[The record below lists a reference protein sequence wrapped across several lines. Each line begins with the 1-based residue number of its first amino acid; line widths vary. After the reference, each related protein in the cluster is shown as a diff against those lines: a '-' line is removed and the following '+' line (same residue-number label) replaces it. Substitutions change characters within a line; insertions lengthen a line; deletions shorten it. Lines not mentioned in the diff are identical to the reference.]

1 MNIIDKM
8 GRKPDS
14 VTELD
19 NGDIVYAYGVNRYRY
34 AVDGVF
40 VSTESSGQ
48 IVSNGLECRLNPD
61 DSIEMFEFANSW
73 SWLAIPGDEP
83 LYELGRELTE
93 VGGDMTPSGR
103 PEQKEGMSVWFEIP
117 KVWVQFKMDGDLI
130 QMDDCWSGDEYWAQT
145 VEGALERLQW
155 LIERTADDDLWDAIA
170 EGRKEMEE
178 RHQKLVDLFAEAEE
192 EEEEKDEN
200 AN

>member
-19 NGDIVYAYGVNRYRY
+19 NGDIVYAYGLNRYRY
-34 AVDGVF
+34 AVDGVY
-40 VSTESSGQ
+40 VSTESSGE
-48 IVSNGLECRLNPD
+48 IVSDGLECRLNPD
-61 DSIEMFEFANSW
+61 DSIEMFEFANGW

-83 LYELGRELTE
+83 LYELGRELTQ
-93 VGGDMTPSGR
+93 VGGDLTPSGR
-103 PEQKEGMSVWFEIP
+103 PEQKQGMSLWFEIP

-130 QMDDCWSGDEYWAQT
+130 QMDDCWSGDEYWSQT

-170 EGRKEMEE
+170 EGRKVMEE
-178 RHQKLVDLFAEAEE
+178 RNQMLNGLVAETEE
-192 EEEEKDEN
+192 DEDDEN